1 MEKHILSKSTFIRGA
16 QCVKSLYLNK
26 KRGFLRDRL
35 SDAQRA
41 IFNRGTDVGLL
52 AQQLFPGGTDLKPRS
67 WNQYAA
73 KVRETEAVIRTGGHQ
88 TLYEATFQYDRL
100 LAILDILVKQPE
112 GWMAYEVKSSL
123 KISETYLRDAAF
135 QYYVITHS
143 GVMLQDFFLVYVNPD
158 YERDNQLDVQQL
170 FTKKS
175 VLREVLERQPY
186 IVSQIEKEKQAL
198 QAASSP
204 KVPIGPH
211 CHNPYPCDFL
221 GHCWKNVA
229 PNSVLYL
236 DAFDENERF
245 EKYYRGED
253 QPENISTSGLTER
266 QKLQRESAVNKSLA
280 HHPEK
285 LQAFVKSLPQPPA
298 FLTVFFVR
306 PAIPVYP
313 GMRPYQLV
321 PVSLRFSKGQTE
333 NPVLAFFPGSDNPLS
348 SFSSFDTFF
357 KDLMAKF
364 PQMVVYDKQRLF
376 TYFEERNDG
385 MMIKQMESQI
395 VDLHDVF
402 TGNMLYHYRL
412 RGDDSPENT
421 AEIFL
426 NLPAKQLNSSL
437 LQLSWAQKLIRG
449 ETDFDALKEK
459 TKKHLD
465 SLADFE
471 QQFYNFLKT
480 SI

>member
-1 MEKHILSKSTFIRGA
+1 MEKHILSKSTFIRGT

-26 KRGFLRDRL
+26 KRRFLRDRL

-41 IFNRGTDVGLL
+41 VFNRGTDVGLL
-52 AQQLFPGGTDLKPRS
+52 AQQLFPGGIDLKPRS

-73 KVRETEAVIRTGGHQ
+73 KAKQTETVIRTGKHQ

-100 LAILDILVKQPE
+100 LAILDILVKQSE

-123 KISETYLRDAAF
+123 KISETYLLDAAF

-143 GVMLQDFFLVYVNPD
+143 GVLLQDFFLVYVNPE
-158 YERDNQLDVQQL
+158 YERGNDLDVQQL

-198 QAASSP
+198 QTTSSP

-221 GHCWKNVA
+221 GHCWKKVA
-229 PNSVLYL
+229 SDSVLYL
-236 DAFDENERF
+236 NAFDENERF
-245 EKYYRGED
+245 ERYYHGED
-253 QPENISTSGLTER
+253 QPEKIPVSGLTEQ
-266 QKLQRESAVNKSLA
+266 QKLQLESAVNKSLA
-280 HHPEK
+280 RHPEK
-285 LQAFVKSLPQPPA
+285 LQAFVKSLPRPPV
-298 FLTVFFVR
+298 FLTSFFVR

-321 PVSLRFSKGQTE
+321 PVSLRFSQDCTDNAVVK
-333 NPVLAFFPGSDNPLS
+333 FFSGPDSPLS
-348 SFSSFDTFF
+348 SFDTYF
-357 KDLMAKF
+357 KNLLAKF
-364 PQMVVYDKQRLF
+364 PQMVVYDKHRLF
-376 TYFEERNDG
+376 NYFKERGNSS
-385 MMIKQMESQI
+385 MIKQMEKQI

-402 TGNMLYHYRL
+402 TGNMLYDYRL
-412 RGDDSPENT
+412 RGDDSPEKA

-426 NLPAKQLNSSL
+426 NRLAKQLNSSL

-449 ETDFDALKEK
+449 ETGGFDELTEK

-471 QQFYNFLKT
+471 QQFYNFLKIST
-480 SI
+480 